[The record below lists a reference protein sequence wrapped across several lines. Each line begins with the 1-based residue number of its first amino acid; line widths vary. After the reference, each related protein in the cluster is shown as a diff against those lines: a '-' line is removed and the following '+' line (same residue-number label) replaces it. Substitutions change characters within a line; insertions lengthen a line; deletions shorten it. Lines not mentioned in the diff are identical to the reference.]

1 MVTVHRSYDE
11 LFSLYNLFCAWKKF
25 RRGKTR
31 KKDILDY
38 ELHLEDSLFNL
49 YETLHQDIY
58 EHSAY
63 QYFQIFDNKKRNI
76 SKAVVRDR
84 IIHQIVYDYLSEIF
98 EPDFISDSYASRLNK
113 GSYKAL
119 GALQYFI
126 KLNYYSQKT
135 CFILKFD
142 VKKYFDNINHE
153 ILLRL
158 IKARVTDD
166 KVFSIIQKIIKSY
179 SSGGNRGIP
188 LGNITSQI
196 FANIYLNQLD
206 HFVKKELG
214 CRFYVR
220 YNDDFVIVSES
231 SCWLEEIRSKI
242 IIFVEKELSLSIPI
256 EKTSLRKI
264 TWGVDFLGFT
274 ILPRA
279 VLLRNKTKSKIFSD
293 ISLHNIHSYFGILK
307 HCNSYNL
314 RQKILS
320 MDKFGMF

>member
-1 MVTVHRSYDE
+1 MAVVHKSYDE
-11 LFSLYNLFCAWKKF
+11 LFSLYNLLCAWRKF

-38 ELHLEDSLFNL
+38 ELHLEDNLFNL
-49 YETLHQDIY
+49 YEALHQDIY

-76 SKAVVRDR
+76 SKAAVRDR
-84 IIHQIVYDYLSEIF
+84 IIHQIVFDYLSEIF
-98 EPDFISDSYASRLNK
+98 EPNFISDSYASRLNK

-119 GALQYFI
+119 RAFQYFI
-126 KLNYYSQKT
+126 KLNQHPQKA
-135 CFILKFD
+135 CFVLKCD

-158 IKARVTDD
+158 IKARVADD

-179 SSGGNRGIP
+179 SSGDNRGIP

-196 FANIYLNQLD
+196 FANIYLNDLD
-206 HFVKKELG
+206 RYVKKELG

-220 YNDDFVIVSES
+220 YNDDFVILSES
-231 SCWLEEIRSKI
+231 SRWLEEIRGKI
-242 IIFVEKELSLSIPI
+242 ITFVEEELYLNIPL

-274 ILPRA
+274 ILPKA
-279 VLLRNKTKSKIFSD
+279 VLLRDKTKSKIFSN
-293 ISLHNIHSYFGILK
+293 INLHNIHSYFGILR

-314 RQKILS
+314 RRKILS
-320 MDKFGMF
+320 MAKLDRV